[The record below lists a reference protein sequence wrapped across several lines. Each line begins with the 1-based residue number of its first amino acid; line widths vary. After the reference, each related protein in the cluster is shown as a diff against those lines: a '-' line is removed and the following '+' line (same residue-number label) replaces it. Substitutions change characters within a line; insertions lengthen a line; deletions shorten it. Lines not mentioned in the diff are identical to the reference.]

1 MHPALSVIIFTTASG
16 AGYGLLAL
24 VGVLVWNGIMP
35 MDRGLGVAV
44 LGLGLGLVSG
54 GLLSST
60 YHLGHPE
67 RAWRAFSQW
76 RSSWLSR
83 EGVVAMLSYVPAC
96 IIAWVWL
103 VEEEASPAG
112 AISGFA
118 LSVLSLLTIYC
129 TAMIYRSLA
138 TIPEWH
144 NPVTVSCYLTF
155 GLMTGALLLNA
166 VLFVFGDG
174 VSVISV
180 LAVVFCLAGLLNK
193 VIYWRHIDRHQAL
206 NSTGTATG
214 LQDLGRVMPFES
226 PHSGDNYLMKEMG
239 YVIARK
245 HAVKLRRIALVT
257 GFVIPLTLSALAL
270 VLSPAIAGPAVILAV
285 LFTAGGIM
293 VERWLFFAEAT
304 HVVTHYYR

>member
-16 AGYGLLAL
+16 AGYGLFAL
-24 VGVLVWNGIMP
+24 VGVLVWNGMMP
-35 MDRGLGVAV
+35 MDRGLGVV
-44 LGLGLGLVSG
+44 ILGLGLGLVSG

-83 EGVVAMLSYVPAC
+83 EGVLAVLSYIPTCV
-96 IIAWVWL
+96 IGWVWL
-103 VEEEASPAG
+103 VQGEASPAG
-112 AISGFA
+112 AISGLV
-118 LSVLSLLTIYC
+118 LSVLSLLTVYC
-129 TAMIYRSLA
+129 TAMIYRSLL
-138 TIPEWH
+138 TVPEWN

-180 LAVVFCLAGLLNK
+180 LAVAFCLAGLLNK

-206 NSTGTATG
+206 SSTETATG
-214 LQDLGRVMPFES
+214 LHGLGRVTPFES

-239 YVIARK
+239 YIIARK

-257 GFVIPLTLSALAL
+257 GFAIPLILSALAL
-270 VLSPAIAGPAVILAV
+270 VLAPGIAGPAVVLAV
-285 LFTAGGIM
+285 LFAAGGII